1 MSKNNIISIKEIDNT
16 NNLEDLS
23 NLIFNLDA
31 VVTIQNT
38 TVHLSGALGKKTF
51 LLTSKD
57 SRWMWGISDKISKH
71 YPAVEIFRQKEFND
85 WNEQIAQVAQKLK
98 KI

>member
-1 MSKNNIISIKEIDNT
+1 
-16 NNLEDLS
+16 
-23 NLIFNLDA
+23 
-31 VVTIQNT
+31 
-38 TVHLSGALGKKTF
+38 
-51 LLTSKD
+51 
-57 SRWMWGISDKISKH
+57 MWGVSDKISKH